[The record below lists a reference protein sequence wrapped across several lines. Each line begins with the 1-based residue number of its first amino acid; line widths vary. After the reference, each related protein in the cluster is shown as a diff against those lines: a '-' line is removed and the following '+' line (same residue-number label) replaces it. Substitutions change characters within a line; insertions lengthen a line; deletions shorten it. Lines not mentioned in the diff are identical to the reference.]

1 MTKEGSAINAQE
13 MDEFCKEKGFVK
25 WFETSA
31 KQNINIDTSTRFLM
45 SEVIIE
51 ISLLFSF
58 RLFLL
63 R

>member
-1 MTKEGSAINAQE
+1 LAKEGLAINAQE

-25 WFETSA
+25 WFATSA
-31 KQNINIDTSTRFLM
+31 KQNINIDTSTRFLI

-58 RLFLL
+58 RIFLL